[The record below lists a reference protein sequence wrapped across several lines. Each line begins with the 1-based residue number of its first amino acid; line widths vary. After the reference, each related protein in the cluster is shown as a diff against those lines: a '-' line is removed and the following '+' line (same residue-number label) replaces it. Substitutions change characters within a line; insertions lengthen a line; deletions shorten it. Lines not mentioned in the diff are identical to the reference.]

1 MIRFY
6 PRKIQTLDEF
16 LKMDAIEQ
24 LILKDIKNA
33 SPKEMSD
40 YVHRFI
46 EAGYF
51 RLIIKLSLACAP
63 FSEICA
69 AQAFKDHW
77 TLQSKAL
84 LKTVSPQ
91 QDGHYHHESR
101 AENQFELYSGLFF
114 YKLAI
119 DLKAQLKQE
128 ASQIEI
134 KYLTKAIR
142 FGSIHALQVM
152 AKYRYA
158 EIEKSIAQQACVGEE
173 ELEDLRQI
181 IKQIKAQVPIYQCY
195 AYVMLAE
202 GLAAS
207 NSLDLDNF
215 DEMKMRIDS
224 LNPIKIN
231 QRSLCPPA
239 GKHDLL

>member
-1 MIRFY
+1 
-6 PRKIQTLDEF
+6 
-16 LKMDAIEQ
+16 MDAIEQ